1 MQSRRCNYG
10 CVRCASS
17 VNGGPCATSFSL
29 VVRANVSVS
38 VVQNSN
44 RDRYIDCALSAPC
57 ALLQYRILS
66 PAQPPLTGWRDLV
79 SHENRSAGFMLLWWL
94 RVMRNGVVQAVQYIG
109 MLSAY
114 IRTFGC
120 FANKVSRF
128 LCLRQSGA
136 ASPSDAA
143 PSSWGCFGPSFFFS
157 FGAMRNW
164 K

>member
-1 MQSRRCNYG
+1 MAPTARRCLQSRRCNYG

-66 PAQPPLTGWRDLV
+66 PAQPPLTGWRGLV
-79 SHENRSAGFMLLWWL
+79 SHENRSAGFMLLWRGTIGFNISVCYQHTYVSSAASQTRS
-94 RVMRNGVVQAVQYIG
+94 RVSCVLSREWSGLALGGMRRPRLGVVFVS
-109 MLSAY
+109 LS
-114 IRTFGC
+114 F
-120 FANKVSRF
+120 
-128 LCLRQSGA
+128 
-136 ASPSDAA
+136 SPSE
-143 PSSWGCFGPSFFFS
+143 
-157 FGAMRNW
+157 R
-164 K
+164 